1 MCTDLSAHGPV
12 DDRVGARHPCR
23 RHDDG
28 GEVDEDEIAVAHHL
42 HEEAPGSRRRPVVPA
57 DGRQQPDDGRRR
69 PANGDDDNGLAGRH
83 GRRVAQREDDGPEAV
98 DGDGDERED
107 RGGAEQHQQRVH
119 GDAGGKVCRQADA
132 GGHGSRD
139 ADEAHQQVGRRQR
152 DHVVVGDRPQH
163 DVLDEDG
170 DDEHVTDDGDDGAQ
184 RLHDDV
190 RHVEFGRHRH
200 VEEVWTHRGPGRLY
214 GSTVARQRAGPG
226 PGPDALVYC
235 RQAASGAG
243 CTGLLLPG
251 GERARVRSQLY
262 GSTVARLRAGSGPE
276 PAVRVYCRQAAS
288 GLGSV
293 AGCTGL
299 LSPGGERA
307 RSGAGCTGLLS
318 PGGERGRLYGSTVA
332 RQRAGPRAEPAVR
345 VYGRQAAS
353 GPGSGAGYTG
363 LRSPGGERAR
373 VRSRL
378 YGSTVA
384 RRRAG
389 IIRVTRRLL
398 GPLSAHTLQADTTG
412 GYCALTTRCAPVITA
427 PPIMSTGLR

>member
-98 DGDGDERED
+98 DGDGDERKD

-200 VEEVWTHRGPGRLY
+200 VEEVWMHRGPGPAVRVYCRQAASGPGSGAGCTGLLSPGGERSRLY
-214 GSTVARQRAGPG
+214 GSTVARR
-226 PGPDALVYC
+226 
-235 RQAASGAG
+235 
-243 CTGLLLPG
+243 
-251 GERARVRSQLY
+251 
-262 GSTVARLRAGSGPE
+262 RAGSGPE

-288 GLGSV
+288 GPGCGAGSM
-293 AGCTGL
+293 GIR
-299 LSPGGERA
+299 SPGGERA
-307 RSGAGCTGLLS
+307 RV
-318 PGGERGRLYGSTVA
+318 RGRLYGSTVA
-332 RQRAGPRAEPAVR
+332 RRQAGSGPEPAVR
-345 VYGRQAAS
+345 VYCRQAAS
-353 GPGSGAGYTG
+353 GHHPDDTTSSGSAVRTHATG
-363 LRSPGGERAR
+363 R
-373 VRSRL
+373 
-378 YGSTVA
+378 YH
-384 RRRAG
+384 
-389 IIRVTRRLL
+389 RRLL
-398 GPLSAHTLQADTTG
+398 RADNTMRASHYSATYNVNRSPLITG
-412 GYCALTTRCAPVITA
+412 WLNN
-427 PPIMSTGLR
+427 